1 MRSTAAMCVVRR
13 LVAVQVRSM
22 PTLVVRSREGVY
34 ATVELSRHPITLG
47 RADTCDIVLPYDG
60 EVSREHAQVWLDE
73 AGRVQVADKAS
84 KNGTRVDEGDPFH
97 NTVRTAT
104 HSIKIGEYQIELI
117 GAKPYVLHESQVR
130 FQPESPVDTEN
141 TRFFPSTRRL
151 DLNHQRLALLMSLT
165 ERIGGTFEPKQLLE
179 QALDAC
185 CEALGFERGLIA
197 LKTARGEPELP
208 VSRNIQR
215 DETGAFKV
223 SRTLINRAL
232 VEGERAVVN
241 NPAVDLVNNLSESL
255 VRFPICSALCVPI
268 LHRERILGVI
278 YGDRITRA
286 STYTPEDV
294 DFLAAIARQVGVGLE
309 NLRLFQAYLDGEKM
323 KLELQQARTIQQGLL
338 PATSLTAGRLVLA
351 GHNEPS
357 EAIGGDYFDY
367 FELGDGKVGLI
378 IADVTGHG
386 LSAAL
391 IMANLQAA
399 VRVALTADVPLLDVA
414 TRLNRLVTTNTGSNV
429 FITAIVGR
437 VDATTGAME
446 YVNAGHPAPLLLRGS
461 RVQVEE
467 DGHAL
472 PLGIQPDEKYSL
484 QRIKP
489 GDDLDAALFYTDG
502 LTEAADPAGT
512 LLGADPVTAA
522 LAAIPQRT
530 TEAMIEAMLALV
542 RQHLGP
548 GKNADDLTLMAVQFA
563 R

>member
-1 MRSTAAMCVVRR
+1 MA
-13 LVAVQVRSM
+13 
-22 PTLVVRSREGVY
+22 TLIVRSREGVH
-34 ATVELSRHPITLG
+34 ATVELSCRPITLG
-47 RADTCDIVLPYDG
+47 RAETCDIVLPYDG
-60 EVSREHAQVWLDE
+60 EVSREHAQIWLDE
-73 AGRVQVADKAS
+73 LGRVLVADKAS

-97 NTVRTAT
+97 NATRPATRSVR
-104 HSIKIGEYQIELI
+104 IGEYQIELV
-117 GAKPYVLHESQVR
+117 GAAPYVLHESQVR
-130 FQPESPVDTEN
+130 FQPESPVDVEN
-141 TRFFPSTRRL
+141 TRYFPSTRRL

-208 VSRNIQR
+208 VSRNVQR

-232 VEGERAVVN
+232 IEGERAVVN

-309 NLRLFQAYLDGEKM
+309 NLRLFQAYLDGERM
-323 KLELQQARTIQQGLL
+323 KLELKQARTIQQGLL
-338 PATSLTAGRLVLA
+338 PAESLKVGRLVLA

-357 EAIGGDYFDY
+357 EAVGGDYFDY
-367 FELGDGKVGLI
+367 FDLGGGKIGLI

-414 TRLNRLVTTNTGSNV
+414 TRLNRLITTNTGSNV

-437 VDATTGAME
+437 VDSATGAVE
-446 YVNAGHPAPLLLRGS
+446 YVNAGHPAPLLLRGT

-472 PLGIQPDEKYSL
+472 PFGIQPDETYTL

-489 GDDLDAALFYTDG
+489 GTDLNAALFYTDG
-502 LTEAADPAGT
+502 LIEAASPAGK
-512 LLGADPVTAA
+512 LLGVEPVTAA
-522 LAAIPQRT
+522 LAAVPVRDHRRT
-530 TEAMIEAMLALV
+530 PRCDAHARPPASCR
-542 RQHLGP
+542 RQE
-548 GKNADDLTLMAVQFA
+548 
-563 R
+563 RR